1 MRDDQFL
8 SDDGR
13 FIVCS
18 THGALFRIEDGHC
31 LDGPCVGQALERVEI
46 DCDEAGR
53 VRLMS
58 VAVDEPPAGGAC
70 HRPGKC
76 K

>member
-1 MRDDQFL
+1 MQDDQFL

-31 LDGPCVGQALERVEI
+31 LDGPCIGQALERVRI

-58 VAVDEPPAGGAC
+58 VAVDVPPARGC
-70 HRPGKC
+70 LSSPREV
-76 K
+76 